1 MREIDRKI
9 AREAILATLVADA
22 GCDPAAFESGGITVV
37 EWREMP
43 GRRRFEEPA
52 TPFVIVSMGHG
63 VVVACHRE
71 WLEWTRA
78 RASEL
83 DRDRFL
89 DAVNLGAIAERLSDA
104 GSVLKGPL
112 PSYACSIETLRPHTV
127 PSGVTIEVVRGDA
140 IDPLRPNEV
149 FRHALPRERNPVL
162 PDRLAVIARVDADV
176 VACAAASDENAWLCQ
191 VGVDVLPSWRGRGVG
206 RAVVGRL
213 TEAVLAEGRVP
224 YYCLVISNVPSAA
237 LATSLGYWPAWV
249 QWHARESR

>member
-1 MREIDRKI
+1 MRQIDRAN
-9 AREAILATLVADA
+9 ARQDILATLAADTGADA
-22 GCDPAAFESGGITVV
+22 SAFVDEGITVV
-37 EWREMP
+37 EYRAMP
-43 GRRRFEEPA
+43 DRRRFEEPA
-52 TPFVIVSMGHG
+52 KPFVIISMGHG
-63 VVVACHRE
+63 VVVACHRA

-89 DAVNLGAIAERLSDA
+89 GAANLGAIAERLSIA
-104 GSVLKGPL
+104 GCVLQGPL
-112 PSYACSIETLRPHTV
+112 PSYVCSVDTLQPFTV

-140 IDPLRPNEV
+140 IDPLRPDEA
-149 FRHALPRERNPVL
+149 FRHALPPEPNPML
-162 PDRLAVIARVDADV
+162 PDRLAVIARVGADV
-176 VACAAASDENAWLCQ
+176 VACAAASDENEQLCQ

-206 RAVVGRL
+206 RAIVGRL

-224 YYCLVISNVPSAA
+224 YYCHVIANIPSAA

>member
-1 MREIDRKI
+1 MRAISRLV
-9 AREAILATLVADA
+9 ARDAIRATLAADA
-22 GCDPAAFESGGITVV
+22 ACAPADFDGDRVTVV
-37 EWREMP
+37 EYRSVG

-52 TPFVIVSMGHG
+52 KPFVIISMGHG

-71 WLEWTRA
+71 WLEWARA

-89 DAVNLGAIAERLSDA
+89 GAANLGAIADRLSGA
-104 GSVLKGPL
+104 GCVLYGPL
-112 PSYACSIETLRPHTV
+112 PSYACSVDTLRPFTV

-140 IDPLRPNEV
+140 IDPLRPNEA
-149 FRHALPRERNPVL
+149 FRHALPPEPEPMR

-176 VACAAASDENAWLCQ
+176 VACAAASEENDQLCQ
-191 VGVDVLPSWRGRGVG
+191 VGVDVLPPWRGRGVG
-206 RAVVGRL
+206 RAVVGPL

-224 YYCLVISNVPSAA
+224 YYCHVIANIPSAA

-249 QWHARESR
+249 QWHARETR

>member
-9 AREAILATLVADA
+9 AREAIRATLAADA
-22 GCDPAAFESGGITVV
+22 SCDPAAFDGEATTVV
-37 EWREMP
+37 PWREMP

-52 TPFVIVSMGHG
+52 KPFVIVSMGHG

-83 DRDRFL
+83 DRDGFL
-89 DAVNLGAIAERLSDA
+89 GAANLGAVAERLST
-104 GSVLKGPL
+104 GGCVLKGPL
-112 PSYACSIETLRPHTV
+112 PSYACSVDTLRPFNV
-127 PSGVTIEVVRGDA
+127 PPGVTIEVVRGEA
-140 IDPLRPNEV
+140 IDPLRPTEA
-149 FRHALPRERNPVL
+149 FRHALPRERNPML
-162 PDRLAVIARVDADV
+162 PDRLAVIARADADV
-176 VACAAASDENAWLCQ
+176 VACAAASEENDQLCQ
-191 VGVDVLPSWRGRGVG
+191 VGVDVLPSWRERGVG

-224 YYCLVISNVPSAA
+224 YYCHVIANIPSAA